1 MATSL
6 KNIALLAGVS
16 VATVS
21 RALRGSHLVNEE
33 TSLLVKKA
41 ALKLDY
47 VRPPLVGAI
56 MSSLRRSAQHS
67 YLGNLA
73 LIHIASP
80 GLSEWIP
87 FHKESIK
94 GAQAR
99 AAELGFELGVFKHL
113 PVDNR
118 HTLLN
123 RVLRNRGITGL
134 IFINAQARADFSRFN
149 WAPFAAVQIDY
160 PISNPVLHT
169 SGIDHHRTI
178 QMALTRLAANGYRR
192 IGFFIERYKDERLAY
207 KWSGAF
213 AAFQRG
219 MPGLEPIPELERP
232 VVEKADF
239 LGWFKTHRPDVLV
252 GHKTAVIDW
261 LRAEGVR
268 VPRDVGFFNLNW
280 NESEIPCAGLDLE
293 ARLQGAVAVEHV
305 VTQIHQFEKG
315 VPAHP
320 KTIYV
325 EGRWVDGPTLL
336 RRKKKRAAPPEAGAK

>member
-1 MATSL
+1 MPPSL
-6 KNIALLAGVS
+6 KNIASHTGLS

-33 TSLLVKKA
+33 TRSLVERA
-41 ALKLDY
+41 ASELGY
-47 VRPPLVGAI
+47 TRPPLVGAI

-80 GLSEWIP
+80 GQSEWIP
-87 FHKESIK
+87 FHKESIE

-99 AAELGFELGVFKHL
+99 AAELGFKLGVFKHT

-118 HTLLN
+118 HAALH
-123 RVLRNRGITGL
+123 RVLRSRGITGL
-134 IFINAQARADFSRFN
+134 IFINAQARADFSRFD
-149 WAPFAAVQIDY
+149 WSPFAAVQIDY
-160 PISNPVLHT
+160 PISDPVLHT

-178 QMALTRLAANGYRR
+178 QMALTRLAGLGYRR
-192 IGFFIERYKDERLAY
+192 IGFFIERYKDLRLAY

-219 MPGLEPIPELERP
+219 MPGLRPIPELEQP
-232 VVEKADF
+232 VIEKQDF
-239 LGWFKTHRPDVLV
+239 LRWFKKHRPDVLV

-261 LRAEGVR
+261 LRGERVR
-268 VPRDVGFFNLNW
+268 VPEDAGFFNLNW
-280 NESEIPCAGLDLE
+280 NESDLPCAGLDLE

-320 KTIYV
+320 KTIFI

-336 RRKKKRAAPPEAGAK
+336 TKGK